1 MGLLRSQAAA
11 RGRQAAN
18 KNFSA
23 PKAHLTAVEIAVILT
38 AAIALL
44 AIAVL
49 AHRIQTRRTA
59 NALRE
64 RCGYQL
70 LPANSFDPS
79 PEDVLRHA
87 TALARVR
94 PASGRAPRAARAA
107 QIRLV
112 TGDGKINYQL
122 WGPAAARSVLAG
134 RTYHGVELRLL
145 HPLPEPEAAEDSA
158 ETPATDLP
166 PAVEPT
172 WPGAGDP
179 LAETRVFDR
188 DTLHGLL

>member
-1 MGLLRSQAAA
+1 MDLLRSQVAA

-18 KNFSA
+18 KNYSA
-23 PKAHLTAVEIAVILT
+23 PQAHLTAVEIAVITT
-38 AAIALL
+38 AAITLL
-44 AIAVL
+44 VIAVL
-49 AHRIQTRRTA
+49 AHRLQTRRTA

-94 PASGRAPRAARAA
+94 PASGRATPRAARAA

-112 TGDGKINYQL
+112 TGDGKVHYQM
-122 WGPAAARSVLAG
+122 WGPANARSVLSG
-134 RTYHGVELRLL
+134 RTYHGIELRLL
-145 HPLPEPEAAEDSA
+145 HPLPEPDGDEVQEPGPVTA
-158 ETPATDLP
+158 PA
-166 PAVEPT
+166 
-172 WPGAGDP
+172 AGDP
-179 LAETRVFDR
+179 LAETLVFDR
-188 DTLHGLL
+188 DTLRGLL